1 MLNNH
6 FRLIYPQSCV
16 KLGAITDKVVNL
28 FKHNIP
34 FNPKNLP
41 FYYGYIIVPAAILGM
56 LMSIP
61 GQTAGF
67 SAFTEPLLGDL
78 KIDRSTLAM
87 SYFLG
92 TMTSG
97 LLLPKGGIFLDTF
110 GTRVTI
116 FLVSLCFGLVLTVF
130 SFCQNILSFLESS
143 LSFLDRQIIYV
154 AGLSVLIL
162 GIRFFG
168 QGMLPVISNTMIS
181 RWFDKYRGKVVAVMG
196 VVNSLCFNAAPF
208 IMATLVGI
216 YTWQGTWQILALIA
230 GLVFLIFSWV
240 IFRDSPESCG
250 LEVDG
255 IKNGDEDSNA
265 KKEMTGMTIEEAKKT
280 LNFKVVTLVL
290 GLYGMTLTG
299 ITFHLEAIGIAAGLS
314 KAQAMSIFI
323 PVSFI
328 TIPIGFTTA
337 YISDKLPKKILVLI
351 LCLTQASAYLC
362 FSFQGT
368 AIGYYLTI
376 VFLGLSGGMFGP
388 IMAIAYPWFFGRKHL
403 GAINGKANSII
414 VIFSAIG
421 PLIFS
426 LLKDLSSSFN
436 TALYVCAIFPVIL
449 FFIGLKM
456 TSGKMYEE

>member
-1 MLNNH
+1 
-6 FRLIYPQSCV
+6 
-16 KLGAITDKVVNL
+16 
-28 FKHNIP
+28 
-34 FNPKNLP
+34 
-41 FYYGYIIVPAAILGM
+41 M

-67 SAFTEPLLGDL
+67 SAFTEPLLKDL
-78 KIDRSTLAM
+78 DINRSSLATG
-87 SYFLG
+87 YFLG
-92 TMTSG
+92 TMVSG
-97 LLLPKGGIFLDTF
+97 LLLPRGGVFLDHF
-110 GTRVTI
+110 GTRKTI
-116 FLVSLCFGLVLTVF
+116 FIVSICFGLVLTIF
-130 SFCQNILSFLESS
+130 SYCQPILSFLELKLQFIDRKFIYIGV
-143 LSFLDRQIIYV
+143 LSF
-154 AGLSVLIL
+154 LIL

-181 RWFDKYRGKVVAVMG
+181 RWYDEKRGKVVAVMG

-216 YTWQGTWQILALIA
+216 YSWQNTWRILAIVA
-230 GLVFLIFSWV
+230 GGAFLIFSWV
-240 IFRDSPESCG
+240 FFRDNPESCG

-255 IKNGDEDSNA
+255 INHNHEESSP
-265 KKEMTGMTIEEAKKT
+265 KKDMTGMTVEEAKKT
-280 LNFKVVTLVL
+280 LNFKVVTFVL

-299 ITFHLEAIGIAAGLS
+299 ITFHLEAIGTSAGLT

-351 LCLTQASAYLC
+351 LCITQACAYLS
-362 FSFQGT
+362 FSFQGH
-368 AIGYYLTI
+368 IVGYCLTI
-376 VFLGLSGGMFGP
+376 AFLGLSGGMFGP

-403 GAINGKANSII
+403 GSINGKANSII

-426 LLKDLSSSFN
+426 LLKDSSDSFN
-436 TALYVCAIFPVIL
+436 TALYACAIFPIIL

-456 TSGKMYEE
+456 TSGKMYEEN